1 MTHRHM
7 GGRSALPGSAGHR
20 PGSVSPK
27 VSRARPTAGV
37 LAVIALGAL
46 LAACGTSKPAAA
58 PGAAPSAPGAVS
70 RGSWPYP
77 NGDLANTRVA
87 LGSTI
92 SSANVSQLRQAWTF
106 TLPGKGTPGVGELD
120 NGPVDAGPI
129 VQDGVVYMQDLA
141 ANVYALSLSTGKLQ
155 WEYQAGA
162 PESSR
167 TDPHGVAVVGGKVY
181 GDSSTTVFALNATT
195 GKPAWVDKG
204 VLSTGQG
211 LFDIQPQVAGGRVYL
226 ASQYGIGQGG
236 GVLLALNAF
245 TGRLIWKFNTVL
257 RPDPGVQAGSVGSG
271 GAWETPLVSGDG
283 SVTFG
288 TGNPYQSAASA
299 IDHPSAQLYTDSD
312 VNLDA
317 ATGKLRWYYQGVPND
332 FKDYDMQSSPIS
344 VRVNGRPMVIGGG
357 KMGYVYAMNANTG
370 QLSWKTPVGQHNGH
384 DNDSL
389 QALEHHS
396 TLKAPYTILPGS
408 VGGVLSN
415 MAVADHSVYVA
426 TIDLAF
432 TAKSLDQ
439 VLGSPSGS
447 ATGEVEALNLATGKV
462 EWDTEVPQP
471 PIGAIT
477 VSNDLVFTTL
487 SSGVLI
493 AIDRNTG
500 KIVYRNQ
507 VPASTKAPIAIAGNT
522 VLIPVGTPGGQQ
534 QLVAYTAP

>member
-7 GGRSALPGSAGHR
+7 GGRSALPGPAGHR

-27 VSRARPTAGV
+27 VSRATPTAGV

-46 LAACGTSKPAAA
+46 LAACGTSKPATAR
-58 PGAAPSAPGAVS
+58 GSAPSASGAMPS
-70 RGSWPYP
+70 GSWPYP

-87 LGSTI
+87 PASTI
-92 SSANVSQLRQAWTF
+92 SSANVSRLRPAWTF
-106 TLPGKGTPGVGELD
+106 TLSGKPTYGIGGLD
-120 NGPVDAGPI
+120 IGPVDAGPI
-129 VQDGVVYMQDLA
+129 VQDGVVYIQDLA
-141 ANVYALSLSTGKLQ
+141 ANVYALSLSTGKLR
-155 WEYQAGA
+155 WEYQVGT

-167 TDPHGVAVVGGKVY
+167 TDPHGVAVADGKVY

-195 GKPAWVDKG
+195 GKPTWVDRG
-204 VLSTGQG
+204 LLSAGQG
-211 LFDIQPQVAGGRVYL
+211 LFDIQPQVADGRMYL
-226 ASQYGIGQGG
+226 ASTYGIGRGG
-236 GVLLALNAF
+236 GVLLALNAS
-245 TGRLIWKFNTVL
+245 TGRLIWKFSTVL
-257 RPDPGVQAGSVGSG
+257 RPDPDVQAAGVGSG
-271 GAWETPLVSGDG
+271 GAWETPLVSADG

-299 IDHPSAQLYTDSD
+299 IAHPSAQLYTDSD

-317 ATGKLRWYYQGVPND
+317 ATGALRWYYQGVPDD

-344 VRVNGRPMVIGGG
+344 VRINGRSMVIGGG
-357 KMGYVYAMNANTG
+357 KMGYVYAVNASTG
-370 QLSWKTPVGQHNGH
+370 QLSWKAPVGQHNGH

-415 MAVADHSVYVA
+415 LAVAGHSVYVA
-426 TIDLAF
+426 TIDLKY

-462 EWDTEVPQP
+462 EWDTKVPQP
-471 PIGAIT
+471 PIGATT

-493 AIDRNTG
+493 AIDRDTG
-500 KIVYRNQ
+500 TIVYRNRL
-507 VPASTKAPIAIAGNT
+507 PASTKAPIAIAGNT
-522 VLIPVGTPGGQQ
+522 VLVPVGVPGGKQ